1 MSVLSPEQTQA
12 FYECHRGS
20 QQIRS
25 AMEAGNMDALLALDG
40 HPAWTGW
47 RGPTAGSS
55 WLHMATSYRLDP
67 LILVPFLLQQGL
79 SLEELDGKGRSCLS
93 YVFNGPVEGR
103 CAWLKAL
110 THAGL
115 PVNHPTQAGQTA
127 VSMAVLRRDVKAFD
141 WLLEAGADATSE
153 DHRQVRKANERE
165 LVERFWE
172 AFGRPWSSEDLTRDL
187 LDACHEGRWAHVD
200 LLLDLGANALATD
213 ERGYTCLML
222 ACSRARAPVTL
233 VERLIA
239 LGVDVAAVANDD
251 QGKPVSA
258 KSLLAQHNQQQTSRS
273 QRRLQEADEAMA
285 RGRQQWLESQYRHQA
300 TAANP
305 RPRM

>member
-1 MSVLSPEQTQA
+1 MVWWGVGGGLANVGGGGEAEHPIPGEIIFAEGNVVLTRRWSWRQGEHTLTLPETKSI
-12 FYECHRGS
+12 E
-20 QQIRS
+20 
-25 AMEAGNMDALLALDG
+25 
-40 HPAWTGW
+40 
-47 RGPTAGSS
+47 
-55 WLHMATSYRLDP
+55 
-67 LILVPFLLQQGL
+67 
-79 SLEELDGKGRSCLS
+79 
-93 YVFNGPVEGR
+93 FNVD
-103 CAWLKAL
+103 
-110 THAGL
+110 GL
-115 PVNHPTQAGQTA
+115 PPV
-127 VSMAVLRRDVKAFD
+127 
-141 WLLEAGADATSE
+141 DAALVE
-153 DHRQVRKANERE
+153 EICMEVRE

-172 AFGRPWSSEDLTRDL
+172 AFGRPWSSEELTRDL

-222 ACSRARAPVTL
+222 ACSRARAPVTV

-300 TAANP
+300 TTANP